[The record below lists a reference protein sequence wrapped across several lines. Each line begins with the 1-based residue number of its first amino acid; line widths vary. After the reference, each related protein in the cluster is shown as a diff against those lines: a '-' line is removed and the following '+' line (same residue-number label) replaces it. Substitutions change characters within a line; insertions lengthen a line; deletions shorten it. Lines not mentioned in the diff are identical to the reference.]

1 MYIASMLNHAQ
12 HKNNTRKRRVG
23 VAVGKR
29 FKVEAYFETRAQI
42 ELIDRFAGKRNK
54 SRSEYVADAAMQ
66 RVERERIEETEG
78 EQIV

>member
-42 ELIDRFAGKRNK
+42 ELIDHARRKQ
-54 SRSEYVADAAMQ
+54 SRSKYVADAAMQ
-66 RVERERIEETEG
+66 RVERERIEAAEG
-78 EQIV
+78 EQIL